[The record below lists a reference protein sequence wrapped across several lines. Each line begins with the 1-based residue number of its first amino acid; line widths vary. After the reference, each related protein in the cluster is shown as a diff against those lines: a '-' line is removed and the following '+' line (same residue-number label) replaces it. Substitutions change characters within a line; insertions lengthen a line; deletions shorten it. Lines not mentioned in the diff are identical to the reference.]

1 MIFVSLLCLLMLSCA
16 AFVAWPLVRFAPD
29 TMSTH
34 PELFAA
40 VAAGKQPVA
49 PDFDLQRIDHGGTLK
64 LSSLRGRVVVLN
76 FWASWCRPCKD
87 EAPTLEA
94 AAERWR
100 HRGVVFVGID
110 TQDFSSDA
118 RAFARRFGLTYAS
131 VHDGQGTLMTRY
143 GVTGMPETWTVTRS
157 GRLADHIGGVTDG
170 RRLDSAIERAL
181 MSGGSGR

>member
-1 MIFVSLLCLLMLSCA
+1 MRSVAQKSGRALALALVALLLVLLVVHVATAQRGA
-16 AFVAWPLVRFAPD
+16 AVA
-29 TMSTH
+29 
-34 PELFAA
+34 AA

-49 PDFDLQRIDHGGTLK
+49 PDFDLQRVDHGGTLK

-118 RAFARRFGLTYAS
+118 RAFARRF
-131 VHDGQGTLMTRY
+131 
-143 GVTGMPETWTVTRS
+143 
-157 GRLADHIGGVTDG
+157 
-170 RRLDSAIERAL
+170 
-181 MSGGSGR
+181 